1 MEQRHFIRK
10 NKDSTD
16 DVSTELRKML
26 SLELDVTNI
35 QSTDTLLDFGV
46 DSIQMMRIKIWIE
59 NKIGRELE
67 MIELYENNSV
77 KELETL
83 LTER

>member
-1 MEQRHFIRK
+1 
-10 NKDSTD
+10 
-16 DVSTELRKML
+16 
-26 SLELDVTNI
+26 
-35 QSTDTLLDFGV
+35 
-46 DSIQMMRIKIWIE
+46 MMRIKIWIE